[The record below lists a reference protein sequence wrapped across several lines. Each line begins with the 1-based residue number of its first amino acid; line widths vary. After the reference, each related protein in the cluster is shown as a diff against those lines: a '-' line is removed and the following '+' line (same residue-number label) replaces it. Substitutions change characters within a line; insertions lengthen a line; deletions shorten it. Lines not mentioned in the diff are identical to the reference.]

1 MVTEKVAGRV
11 REHPPAVM
19 FPENLSE
26 PESHAVNVPRST
38 LPSNDARIASARAR
52 RWNRR
57 PTTTATDVL
66 AATFLVLGIVGGIA
80 LVCVALMLAAPR

>member
-1 MVTEKVAGRV
+1 MRPHESGAAGAGTPTTPV
-11 REHPPAVM
+11 GT
-19 FPENLSE
+19 NS
-26 PESHAVNVPRST
+26 S
-38 LPSNDARIASARAR
+38 AR